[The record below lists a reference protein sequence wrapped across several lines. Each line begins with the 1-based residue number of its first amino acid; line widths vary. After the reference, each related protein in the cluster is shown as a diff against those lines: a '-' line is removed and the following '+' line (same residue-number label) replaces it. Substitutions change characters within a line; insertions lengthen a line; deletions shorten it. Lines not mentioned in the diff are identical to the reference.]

1 MSAPAFA
8 AATTAVESID
18 AGPAVTS
25 SVAGSRR
32 MARIADQALRLTAAS
47 WLTVASLGQLLFVF
61 YVVTFYGRAV
71 VQGRFEDWK
80 KVLSTGYS
88 PGHPFDNAVLFSH
101 LLFAA
106 VVTAAGVLQ
115 LVPLIRRRWP
125 RFHRWSGRVFVVGAV
140 LGAAGGV
147 IMTWTR
153 QSVGDLSQH
162 LASMLDAAL
171 ILTFAALAWRDALK
185 RRFDTHR
192 RWAMRMFLAVNG
204 GWFFR
209 IGLMLWI
216 VVNHGPV
223 GFDPKTF
230 TGPFLT
236 FLSFAEYLLPLAVLQ
251 LYFHAQASRDA
262 RLRLATAGALTISTL
277 ATAGGIAA
285 AFAILWLPH
294 L

>member
-1 MSAPAFA
+1 MSTPAFV
-8 AATTAVESID
+8 AVAEPAD
-18 AGPAVTS
+18 AVPSTVKFA
-25 SVAGSRR
+25 AGSQR
-32 MARIADQALRLTAAS
+32 MDRIVGQALRLMAAS
-47 WLTVASLGQLLFVF
+47 WLTVAALGQLLFVF
-61 YVVTFYGRAV
+61 YVVSFYGRAV
-71 VQGRFEDWK
+71 VQGRLEDWK

-88 PGHPFDNAVLFSH
+88 AGHPFDNAVLFSH

-106 VVTAAGVLQ
+106 LVTVAGVLQ
-115 LVPLIRRRWP
+115 LVPQIRRRWP
-125 RFHRWSGRVFVVGAV
+125 RFHRWSGRVFVVGAAI
-140 LGAAGGV
+140 GCIGGV
-147 IMTWTR
+147 VMTWTR
-153 QSVGDLSQH
+153 QSVGDFAQH
-162 LASMLDAAL
+162 VAGTLDAAL
-171 ILTFAALAWRDALK
+171 ILAFAALAWRDALK

-192 RWAMRMFLAVNG
+192 RWALRMFLAVNG

-223 GFDPKTF
+223 GFDPKSF

-236 FLSFAEYLLPLAVLQ
+236 FLSFAEYLLPLGLLQ
-251 LYFHAQASRDA
+251 LYFHAQASRDPGT
-262 RLRLATAGALTISTL
+262 RFATAGALAVSTL

>member
-1 MSAPAFA
+1 LDRIVDKVLRGTA
-8 AATTAVESID
+8 AA
-18 AGPAVTS
+18 
-25 SVAGSRR
+25 
-32 MARIADQALRLTAAS
+32 
-47 WLTVASLGQLLFVF
+47 WLTVAALGQLLFVL

-71 VQGRFEDWK
+71 VQGRLEDWK

-106 VVTAAGVLQ
+106 MVTVAGVLQ
-115 LVPLIRRRWP
+115 LVPPIRRRGP
-125 RFHRWSGRVFVVGAV
+125 RFHRWSGRVFIVGAV
-140 LGAAGGV
+140 IGAAGGV

-153 QSVGDLSQH
+153 HGVGDLTQH
-162 LASMLDAAL
+162 VAGTLDAVL
-171 ILTFAALAWRDALK
+171 ILAFAALAWRDALR

-230 TGPFLT
+230 SGPFIT
-236 FLSFAEYLLPLAVLQ
+236 FLSFAEYLLPLTLLQ
-251 LYFHAQASRDA
+251 LYFHAQTSRDV
-262 RLRLATAGALTISTL
+262 RVRLATAGTLAASTL

>member
-1 MSAPAFA
+1 MNASTLVT
-8 AATTAVESID
+8 ATELAGLRSSDSSTAGASRVE
-18 AGPAVTS
+18 
-25 SVAGSRR
+25 
-32 MARIADQALRLTAAS
+32 RIASQALRLSAAA
-47 WLTVASLGQLLFVF
+47 WLSIAAAGQLLFVL
-61 YVVTFYGRAV
+61 YIVTFYGRAV
-71 VQGRFEDWK
+71 AQGRLQDWS
-80 KVLSTGYS
+80 KVLSASYS

-106 VVTAAGVLQ
+106 IVTTVGVLQ
-115 LVPLIRRRWP
+115 LVPAIRRRWP
-125 RFHRWSGRVFVVGAV
+125 RFHRWSGRVFVVGAAI
-140 LGAAGGV
+140 GCIGGV

-153 QSVGDLSQH
+153 HGVGDLTQH
-162 LASMLDAAL
+162 IAGTLDAAL
-171 ILTFAALAWRDALK
+171 ILAFAALAWRDALR

-192 RWAMRMFLAVNG
+192 RWALRMFLAVNG

-230 TGPFLT
+230 TGPFIT
-236 FLSFAEYLLPLAVLQ
+236 FLSFAEYLLPLGVLQ
-251 LYFHAQASRDA
+251 LYFRAQASCDPRIK
-262 RLRLATAGALTISTL
+262 LAMAGGLSAGTL
-277 ATAGGIAA
+277 MTAGGSAA